1 MKPENGIIAEPP
13 VEDLDHEEMV
23 WPQPQTEFG
32 AKIIALAKEIDK
44 SGLPKLS
51 IEEIE
56 EYLGRELG
64 GIAAAYGDSY
74 RKHKNGEA
82 ADIR

>member
-1 MKPENGIIAEPP
+1 MKPK
-13 VEDLDHEEMV
+13 EEMISNV
-23 WPQPQTEFG
+23 TTTPQEQEEEEMIWPEPQTELG

-56 EYLGRELG
+56 EYLGRKLG
-64 GIAAAYGDSY
+64 GIAAAYDKLP
-74 RKHKNGEA
+74 RQ
-82 ADIR
+82 